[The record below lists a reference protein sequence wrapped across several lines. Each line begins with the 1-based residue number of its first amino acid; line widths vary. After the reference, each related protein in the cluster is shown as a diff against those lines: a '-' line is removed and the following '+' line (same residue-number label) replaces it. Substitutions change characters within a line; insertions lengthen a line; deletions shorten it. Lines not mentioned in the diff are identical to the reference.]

1 MSLSPWSFLHVIMQI
16 RAFSVKRAKT
26 FIALQTGIGVK
37 TTGALQFGFEKGIY
51 VPLSFVGLKK
61 I

>member
-1 MSLSPWSFLHVIMQI
+1 MQI